1 MINEAPMT
9 PGARR
14 AKAAQTKQVY
24 TTAKGGQTLQNLR
37 LRQKGSQDAAAR
49 AKRTMSTAANPVAID
64 TGPVR
69 TPVVPLS
76 APRILSRKPKPM
88 KPAKPKKPMAP
99 KTNTLDTPVTT
110 EQIGTPGARNYA
122 KIMRARRDAQRR
134 AAAQNINQPVGG
146 QSQST
151 TSTTSTTGTK
161 KSVPVLNRKAFVS
174 KSSDDLKKRIAQKKA
189 AMTGPGTVATIK
201 QNQQDRRTAAA
212 KAAKDAADKAK
223 QDQDDADKEAK
234 RRAKDAADARSERR
248 KRNLKRA
255 VVGTGLAGAAASFA
269 LASHTEYDKPSI
281 RERKKM
287 KTLKDVREKYTQKQR
302 IMRDMG
308 RNRGK
313 DPSGAMKAKIAKDAD
328 ELSKSYPGG
337 GAPIRDKDIQR
348 RAVGGY
354 GGHEIE
360 RGVKKKQNYDFV
372 PVSRDK
378 LDAPDRPSPAERL
391 KRKKEKDARQMK
403 MRKSGSGRD
412 NVGGV
417 GVREAKMVTGN
428 ETGIMFKVSVE
439 GLPDM
444 IMVGKSPGQIKNQ
457 LRKIVKQPSM
467 IQGVERMPKSK
478 VKMMYRDIVAGRD
491 EEE

>member
-37 LRQKGSQDAAAR
+37 LKQKGSQDAAAR
-49 AKRTMSTAANPVAID
+49 AKRTMSTAARPVAID

-88 KPAKPKKPMAP
+88 KPKKQMKPKV
-99 KTNTLDTPVTT
+99 NTLDTPVTT
-110 EQIGTPGARNYA
+110 EQASIPSGAYSRQNYKA
-122 KIMRARRDAQRR
+122 TMKARMDAR
-134 AAAQNINQPVGG
+134 
-146 QSQST
+146 
-151 TSTTSTTGTK
+151 
-161 KSVPVLNRKAFVS
+161 
-174 KSSDDLKKRIAQKKA
+174 KKA
-189 AMTGPGTVATIK
+189 AASSAQNTKASYVNPAPSGSNPNIPGHTTGGGLTK
-201 QNQQDRRTAAA
+201 QQLDNRKKLQNIQKAGAAMRQDKRD
-212 KAAKDAADKAK
+212 KAQKDAKDAADKAAKDAK
-223 QDQDDADKEAK
+223 QKAKDDADARKE
-234 RRAKDAADARSERR
+234 RN

-255 VVGTGLAGAAASFA
+255 VIGTGLAGAAASFA

-287 KTLKDVREKYTQKQR
+287 KTLRDVREKYTQKQR

-444 IMVGKSPGQIKNQ
+444 IMIGKSPGQVKNQ

>member
-1 MINEAPMT
+1 MT

-49 AKRTMSTAANPVAID
+49 AKKTMSTAARPVAID

-88 KPAKPKKPMAP
+88 KPVKPKKQMKP
-99 KTNTLDTPVTT
+99 KVNTLDTPVTT
-110 EQIGTPGARNYA
+110 EQTGAYSPQNYA
-122 KIMRARRDAQRR
+122 KTMAARRDAQR
-134 AAAQNINQPVGG
+134 
-146 QSQST
+146 
-151 TSTTSTTGTK
+151 K
-161 KSVPVLNRKAFVS
+161 
-174 KSSDDLKKRIAQKKA
+174 
-189 AMTGPGTVATIK
+189 
-201 QNQQDRRTAAA
+201 AAA
-212 KAAKDAADKAK
+212 KAAQNTKASYVNPAPSGSNPNIPGHTTGGGLTKQQLDNRKKLLNIQKAGAALKKDKRYIAQKDAKDAADKAAKDAK
-223 QDQDDADKEAK
+223 QKAKDDADARKE
-234 RRAKDAADARSERR
+234 RN

-255 VVGTGLAGAAASFA
+255 VIGTGLAGAAASFA

-287 KTLKDVREKYTQKQR
+287 KTLRDVREKYTQKQR

-313 DPSGAMKAKIAKDAD
+313 DSSGAMKAKIAKDAD

>member
-76 APRILSRKPKPM
+76 APRIISRKPKPI
-88 KPAKPKKPMAP
+88 KKVKPKV
-99 KTNTLDTPVTT
+99 NTLDTPVTT

-122 KIMRARRDAQRR
+122 KIMRARRDAQRK
-134 AAAQNINQPVGG
+134 AAAQNTNQPVGG

-151 TSTTSTTGTK
+151 TSTTSTTGVK

-174 KSSDDLKKRIAQKKA
+174 KSADDLKKRIDQKKA
-189 AMTGPGTVATIK
+189 AMTGPGTVATLK
-201 QNQQDRRTAAA
+201 QKQQDRRTDAA
-212 KAAKDAADKAK
+212 KAAKAAADKAK
-223 QDQDDADKEAK
+223 KDQDDADKEAK

-281 RERKKM
+281 KERKKM
-287 KTLKDVREKYTQKQR
+287 KNFHSL
-302 IMRDMG
+302 
-308 RNRGK
+308 
-313 DPSGAMKAKIAKDAD
+313 
-328 ELSKSYPGG
+328 
-337 GAPIRDKDIQR
+337 
-348 RAVGGY
+348 
-354 GGHEIE
+354 
-360 RGVKKKQNYDFV
+360 
-372 PVSRDK
+372 
-378 LDAPDRPSPAERL
+378 
-391 KRKKEKDARQMK
+391 
-403 MRKSGSGRD
+403 
-412 NVGGV
+412 
-417 GVREAKMVTGN
+417 REAKMVTGN
-428 ETGIMFKVSVE
+428 ETGMMFKVSIE

-444 IMVGKSPGQIKNQ
+444 IMVGRSPSGIKGQ

-467 IQGVERMPKSK
+467 IQSVERMPKSK
-478 VKMMYRDIVAGRD
+478 VKMMYRDIVAGR
-491 EEE
+491 EEEE